1 MNKAIL
7 DMLAPI
13 TDEEKAL
20 LTGKAL
26 DRSIYMTGKSA
37 VVNSKKLL
45 SAGKLITVRKHTR
58 FVRFPE
64 HSHDYIEVVYMCRG
78 KTTHIIN
85 GGTVL
90 LREGELL
97 FLSRNARQEILPA
110 GGDDIAVNFIIL
122 PQFFDNV
129 LTMLGD
135 EETPLRRFIIDS
147 LRSKNSSASFL
158 HFEVSDILP
167 IQNLVEN
174 LIWTLLY
181 GSQNKRSVNQ
191 ITMGL
196 LFLQLIGYTDR
207 LRNTNEHSS
216 VAIATLRYIEEHYL
230 DGSLGSLAEQLHY
243 DVAWLSREIKRETG
257 HTYTELLQDKRLS
270 QAAFLLEN
278 TDLSVADISV
288 KAGYENES
296 YFHRIFAKK
305 FGTTPR
311 LYRIN
316 NSAFKS

>member
-1 MNKAIL
+1 
-7 DMLAPI
+7 MLSPI

-26 DRSIYMTGKSA
+26 DRSLYMSGESDI
-37 VVNSKKLL
+37 VNSKKLL
-45 SAGKLITVRKHTR
+45 NAGKLITVRKHTR
-58 FVRFPE
+58 FVHFPE
-64 HSHDYIEVVYMCRG
+64 HSHDYIEVVYMCKG
-78 KTTHIIN
+78 KTEHIIN
-85 GGTVL
+85 GEKIM

-97 FLSRNARQEILPA
+97 FLSQNARQEILPA
-110 GGDDIAVNFIIL
+110 GEGDIAVNFIIL

-129 LTMLGD
+129 LSMLGD
-135 EETPLRRFIIDS
+135 DETPLRRFIIDS
-147 LRSKNSSASFL
+147 LRSKNSNSSFL
-158 HFEVSDILP
+158 HFEVSNILP

-207 LRNTNEHSS
+207 LKNTNEHSS

-230 DGSLGSLAEQLHY
+230 DGSLGSLAKALHY
-243 DVAWLSREIKRETG
+243 DVAWLSREIKRQTG
-257 HTYTELLQDKRLS
+257 HTYTELLQEKRLS
-270 QAAFLLEN
+270 QAAFLLES
-278 TDLSVADISV
+278 TDLSVSDISA

-311 LYRIN
+311 LYRVN
-316 NSAFKS
+316 NRDFKS